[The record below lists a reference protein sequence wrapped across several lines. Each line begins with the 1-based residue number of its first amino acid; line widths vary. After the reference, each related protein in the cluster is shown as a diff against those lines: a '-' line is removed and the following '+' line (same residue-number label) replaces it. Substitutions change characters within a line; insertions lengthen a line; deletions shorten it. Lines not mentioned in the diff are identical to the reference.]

1 MYSREFHSEGIPPG
15 YGGNAFPPKSSG
27 KEEPEKE
34 AAPCFNEEASFPT
47 PPPPRQP
54 ESCERGEKDVC
65 GCEGGHGRPGLLDRW
80 RGGKWHDLLSGDL
93 LLVVVAALL
102 LTGQN
107 DPCEEKDDD
116 LWLLLLL
123 IYFMR

>member
-15 YGGNAFPPKSSG
+15 YGGNAFSAKSSG

-34 AAPCFNEEASFPT
+34 AAPCFHEESSCT
-47 PPPPRQP
+47 PPPQKHQECCDRY
-54 ESCERGEKDVC
+54 GKDC
-65 GCEGGHGRPGLLDRW
+65 GCGKPDGRPGLFDRW
-80 RGGKWHDLLSGDL
+80 RGGRWHDLLSGDL
-93 LLVVVAALL
+93 LLVVVAVLL
-102 LTGQN
+102 LTGQ
-107 DPCEEKDDD
+107 DDSCEEGDDD